1 MKIGEIISAIS
12 DLFYPRLCIRCGK
25 ALNREE
31 RYLCTSCIANIP
43 RTNFHKNS
51 HNLTEDTFSG
61 NAHADR
67 AFSWFYFSRNSS
79 YNNLIYDL
87 KYKGNADLAKYLGKL
102 YAAELFTDGITMDF
116 DIIIPVPLHPK
127 RHKKRGYNQ
136 STMIAEG
143 ILKVFD
149 GEIREDILIRKSE
162 TESQTRKMR
171 FDRWENIKDAFEVK
185 NFDKSLLSKSIL
197 LVDDVTTTG
206 ATIAACIKTLRECG
220 YNNISVLTLA
230 YADNK

>member
-1 MKIGEIISAIS
+1 MKIVDIISAIS

-25 ALNREE
+25 ALNRGE

-51 HNLTEDTFSG
+51 RNLTEETFSG

-79 YNNLIYDL
+79 YNNLIYNL

-102 YAAELFTDGITMDF
+102 YAAELEVDGIKLDF

-127 RHKKRGYNQ
+127 RLKKRGYNQ

-143 ILKVFD
+143 FQRIFG

-162 TESQTRKMR
+162 TKSQTRKMR
-171 FDRWENIKDAFEVK
+171 FERWENIKDAFSA
-185 NFDKSLLSKSIL
+185 NFFDEYAEKK
-197 LVDDVTTTG
+197 LVIIDDVTTTG
-206 ATIAACIKTLRECG
+206 ATITACIKTLRECG
-220 YNNISVLTLA
+220 YNNISVITLA

>member
-12 DLFYPRLCIRCGK
+12 DLFYPRICIRCGK
-25 ALNREE
+25 ALNRGE

-67 AFSWFYFSRNSS
+67 AFSWFYFTRNSS

-87 KYKGNADLAKYLGKL
+87 KYKGNADLARYLGKL
-102 YAAELFTDGITMDF
+102 YAAELFSDGITIDF
-116 DIIIPVPLHPK
+116 DIIIPVPLHKK
-127 RHKKRGYNQ
+127 RLKSRGYNQ
-136 STMIAEG
+136 SQMIAKG
-143 ILKVFD
+143 IKD
-149 GEIREDILIRKSE
+149 IIGGEIITDILFRSE
-162 TESQTRKMR
+162 NTESQTRKQR
-171 FDRWENIKDAFEVK
+171 FERWENIKDAFSA
-185 NFDKSLLSKSIL
+185 NFFKEYADKKIVLI
-197 LVDDVTTTG
+197 DDVTTTG

-230 YADNK
+230 YAENR